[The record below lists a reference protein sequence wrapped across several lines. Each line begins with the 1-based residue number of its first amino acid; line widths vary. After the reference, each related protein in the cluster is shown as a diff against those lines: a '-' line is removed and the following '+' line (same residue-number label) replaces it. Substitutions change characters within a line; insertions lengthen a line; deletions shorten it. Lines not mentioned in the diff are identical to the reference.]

1 MKQTYDVIIIGSG
14 IVGSLTARYL
24 SRYDLSILVIEKEID
39 VGMCP
44 SSANSAIIHAGF
56 DPRPGTMKAKM
67 NAEGNKLWHALAPE
81 LGIVYKKT
89 GSYVVAI
96 GPEEFKKLPEL
107 LERGKA
113 NGIPDV
119 EIINREELLKREP
132 LINPE
137 TTGALWAPTAAVI
150 DPFGATLAAA
160 ENAVANGVKYLFETE
175 FLDFIYSRD
184 STPVLS
190 AKRIIGVKTS
200 KGDFF
205 CNWVINSA
213 GLYSDEVA
221 HKAGTRKEFE
231 IVPKKG
237 CYLIFDAAK
246 FELNSVLF
254 QLPTEKSK
262 GVLVSTTTHG
272 NVMIGPD
279 NSPAAG
285 KDDTSTTSEGLEH
298 IINGGRRLIPSL
310 DPRNTIAM
318 YAGIRATGNGSRDFI
333 IEMPKEVSGLI
344 NLCGIESPGL
354 ASAPA
359 IALDVITKLKSQ
371 IPNLKEKPY
380 WNPVRKPFPHF
391 HMMEHE
397 EKAKLVKSNPAYGRI
412 MCRCEEITEGEV
424 LDAIHSPIP
433 ARTYDGIKRRTWLG
447 TGRCQGAFDY
457 PRVIELLAKELGI
470 PATEVTKKGKGS
482 ELVFRKT
489 KDL

>member
-1 MKQTYDVIIIGSG
+1 MPNNKYDIIIIGSG
-14 IVGSLTARYL
+14 IVGSLIARYL
-24 SRYDLSILVIEKEID
+24 SRYDISVLVIEKEID

-44 SSANSAIIHAGF
+44 SSANSAIIHSGF
-56 DPRPGTMKAKM
+56 DPKPGTVKAKM
-67 NAEGNKLWHALAPE
+67 NAAGNKLWYSLAPE
-81 LGIVYKKT
+81 LGIVFRQT

-96 GPEEFKKLPEL
+96 GEAEFKRLPEL

-113 NGIPDV
+113 NGIPGV
-119 EIINREELLKREP
+119 EIINRDELLRREP

-137 TTGALWAPTAAVI
+137 TTGALWAPSAAVI

-160 ENAVANGVKYLFETE
+160 ENAVVNGVTYLFETE
-175 FLDFIYSRD
+175 FTDFIIENNKIKGIR
-184 STPVLS
+184 TN
-190 AKRIIGVKTS
+190 

-205 CNWVINSA
+205 CRWVINSA

-221 HKAGTRKEFE
+221 HRAGARKEFE
-231 IVPKKG
+231 IIPKKG

-246 FELNSVLF
+246 FVINSVLF
-254 QLPTEKSK
+254 QLPTEQSK
-262 GVLVSTTTHG
+262 GILVSTTTHG

-279 NSPAAG
+279 NAPCQG
-285 KDDTSTTSEGLEH
+285 KDDTATTAEGLER
-298 IINGGRRLIPSL
+298 IIQGGKRLIPDL

-333 IEMPKEVSGLI
+333 IEMPKEITGLL
-344 NLCGIESPGL
+344 NLCGIESPGF

-359 IALDVITKLKSQ
+359 IALEVIEMLKTAGEKL
-371 IPNLKEKPY
+371 NEKKG

-391 HMMEHE
+391 HMMKHG
-397 EKAKLVKSNPAYGRI
+397 EKEKLVKSNPAYGRI

-424 LDAIHSPIP
+424 LDAIHSPVP

-457 PRVIELLAKELGI
+457 PRVISILARELGI
-470 PATEVTKKGKGS
+470 PETEVTKKGKGS

-489 KDL
+489 KEY